1 MKKHLILLPVALLA
15 TLGGCDQLQTS
26 LNNNAGNADQVQA
39 PVTPAAPAG
48 ETIATVNGAPI
59 TQEVLDVYMTQR
71 AAKGGNQEAPRED
84 VMKELVSLEL
94 MSQEAVRQG
103 LDKDPAVAATLNQLQ
118 RSTLAGAAIQSFI
131 TANPVSDEAV
141 QEAYDKQF
149 GTPGKE
155 YKARHILLDNE
166 EDAKA
171 VIGMLDSG
179 RDFSEL
185 AKEKSTG
192 PSGPSGGE
200 LGWFSAGQMVTEFS
214 DATAALEKGSYSKA
228 PVKTQF
234 GWHVIMLD
242 DVRDSTP
249 PPFEDV
255 KERIRMVL
263 ANQQLQAHVAALR
276 ESASVDIE

>member
-1 MKKHLILLPVALLA
+1 MKKYSILLPVALLA
-15 TLGGCDQLQTS
+15 ALGGCDQLQTS
-26 LNNNAGNADQVQA
+26 LDNNAGNTDEA
-39 PVTPAAPAG
+39 PAAPAAPAG
-48 ETIATVNGAPI
+48 EAIATVNGAAI
-59 TQEVLDVYMTQR
+59 TQQVLDVYMNQR
-71 AAKGGNQEAPRED
+71 MAKGGNQEASQED

-94 MSQEAVRQG
+94 MSQEAARQG

-118 RSTLAGAAIQSFI
+118 RSTLAGAAIQAFI

-141 QEAYDKQF
+141 QEAYDSQF
-149 GTPGKE
+149 GAPGKE

-166 EDAKA
+166 EDAKS

-200 LGWFSAGQMVTEFS
+200 LGWFSAGQMVAEFS
-214 DATAALEKGSYSKA
+214 EATAAMEKGTYSKT

-249 PPFEDV
+249 PPFEDI

-263 ANQQLQAHVAALR
+263 ANQQLQAHVAGLR
-276 ESASVDIE
+276 ETASVDIK